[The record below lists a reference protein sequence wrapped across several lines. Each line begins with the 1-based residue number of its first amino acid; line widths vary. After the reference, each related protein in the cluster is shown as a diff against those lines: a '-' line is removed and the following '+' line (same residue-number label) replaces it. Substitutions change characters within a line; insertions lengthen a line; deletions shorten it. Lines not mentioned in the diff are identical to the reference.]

1 MLVSIPMAHPR
12 ADCPDCNVPLEQ
24 IQMIDATLE
33 GDKGAGHVALSYAA
47 VGAKRSAFLRAIKRS
62 GVLVG
67 MMCPD
72 CGRVLLYG
80 EKKV

>member
-1 MLVSIPMAHPR
+1 MAKPR

-24 IQMIDATLE
+24 VKLIDATME
-33 GDKGAGHVALSYAA
+33 GETGAGHVTLAYAD

-62 GVLVG
+62 GVLIG

-80 EKKV
+80 EPKA